1 MPRPPQPR
9 EIYDE
14 ESATLLRIVRLVRA
28 DVRRS
33 DEWKKRAE
41 RALMEANRILIERV
55 PDGEER

>member
-1 MPRPPQPR
+1 MARTPQPR

-14 ESATLLRIVRLVRA
+14 ESAIILRIIRLVRV

-33 DEWKKRAE
+33 EEWKKRAE
-41 RALMEANRILIERV
+41 TALMDANRILLERI